1 MRKKIFVMLFIL
13 FTALQNVPVG
23 SANSSKTIDSWD
35 NANSTTKK
43 VVITKKE
50 LKTEIKKRKKYHKN
64 LLEKYN
70 EWFDE
75 KYLNLISENSLIL
88 SSLREELKS

>member
-1 MRKKIFVMLFIL
+1 LLKELSE
-13 FTALQNVPVG
+13 N
-23 SANSSKTIDSWD
+23 ANSS
-35 NANSTTKK
+35 TKK

-70 EWFDE
+70 E
-75 KYLNLISENSLIL
+75 
-88 SSLREELKS
+88 